1 MLPKKYR
8 GLNQK
13 EIQYIF
19 KKGQMKKYK
28 NLLIKFV
35 PNNLKR
41 PRLAL
46 IAGSNDFK
54 KAAERSS
61 AKRLISQVIEKFLPK
76 LENYDII
83 VLLKKYPLKEMDFQN
98 MTSHM
103 EKILNEANL
112 LKK

>member
-13 EIQYIF
+13 EIQFIF
-19 KKGQMKKYK
+19 KKGWAQKYK
-28 NLLIKFV
+28 NLLIKFA
-35 PNNLKR
+35 PNNLNH

-46 IAGSNDFK
+46 IAGSSDFK
-54 KAAERSS
+54 KATERSN
-61 AKRLISQVIEKFLPK
+61 AKRLISRAIEKFLPK
-76 LENYDII
+76 LKNYDII
-83 VLLKKYPLKEMDFQN
+83 ILLKKYPLEEMDPQII
-98 MTSHM
+98 TSHM